1 MKKPDLLVLI
11 AIWDFLV
18 AAGSFI
24 LVVLISGFA
33 FPPAISQSYGPAMVG
48 VIFGLSVI
56 VLLLLT
62 LVVISLSGGIGL
74 LRGKEWGRVLSLVN
88 AALSLFSPPIGTAA
102 GVLSI
107 IYLTRAD
114 VRAYFKSAA

>member
-1 MKKPDLLVLI
+1 
-11 AIWDFLV
+11 
-18 AAGSFI
+18 
-24 LVVLISGFA
+24 
-33 FPPAISQSYGPAMVG
+33 
-48 VIFGLSVI
+48 
-56 VLLLLT
+56 
-62 LVVISLSGGIGL
+62 L

>member
-56 VLLLLT
+56 VLLLT